1 MYKKEIFRNLDEKY
15 NSHLYSGLLGV
26 LMRYCHRKLEDFQNK
41 KDNYD
46 KILEIGAGSA
56 PHFNFM
62 NCSYNEYHIAET
74 SDYAVDFHK
83 NNPKVKLIKYDG
95 KNLPYQNE
103 TFDRIIISHC
113 LEHILSPEEFIQEM
127 MSKLNKGG
135 VLSISLPT
143 DPGIAW
149 RLGRLFIRFFTIKKT
164 YQISGEEFNYMNA
177 TEHVNSIFNLISII
191 RFNYKN
197 EYEEHFYPMRLK
209 MADLNLFYNVHIT
222 KKSKF

>member
-1 MYKKEIFRNLDEKY
+1 MYKKEIFRDLDKKY

-26 LMRYCHRKLEDFQNK
+26 LMNYCHRTLENFRGK
-41 KDNYD
+41 KSSYE

-56 PHFNFM
+56 PHYKYINHL
-62 NCSYNEYHIAET
+62 YGEYHVAET
-74 SDYAVDFHK
+74 SDYAKDFHK
-83 NNPKVKLIKYDG
+83 DNPKVKFVKYDG
-95 KNLPYQNE
+95 KKLPYENE

-113 LEHILSPEEFIQEM
+113 LEHILSPEEFIEEM

-149 RLGRLFIRFFTIKKT
+149 RLGRLFIRLFTIKKT

-197 EYEEHFYPMRLK
+197 SYEEHFYPLRIK
-209 MADLNLFYNVHIT
+209 MSDFNLFYNVHIY
-222 KKSKF
+222 KEN